1 MVQCKVLAEQRRE
14 RSQEVS
20 GQLAGNRG
28 IKAVELSLSWCYR
41 CDGSGSL
48 PDLKAGAGI
57 RAQSTDFEHGRQ
69 NRVVVKAQGFY
80 LGTQRVL
87 CY

>member
-48 PDLKAGAGI
+48 PDLEG
-57 RAQSTDFEHGRQ
+57 RCWDQSPERLDFEHGRQ
-69 NRVVVKAQGFY
+69 NRVVVKAQDF
-80 LGTQRVL
+80 
-87 CY
+87 